1 MGDGENGM
9 KVALVTGAG
18 RGIGY
23 GIAKKLLSEGYAVVL
38 ADIDG
43 ASAESAAA
51 GLAAPERVLSF
62 GADVSDEESVLGMV
76 RRCVARFGR
85 LDLLVNNAALA
96 GAHAAPVTELA
107 LEEWNRVIGTNL
119 TGVFLCAKHAAPHLR
134 KSRGSIVNISST
146 RALQSEADTE
156 AYSASKGGVVA
167 LTHALAMSLGPEVRV
182 NCVSP
187 GWIHNGAESELS
199 PADHSQH
206 PVGRVGRAE
215 DIAELVVY
223 LASPRAGF
231 ITGQNFV
238 VDGGM
243 TRKMIYEE

>member
-1 MGDGENGM
+1 MGDRENGM

-23 GIAKKLLSEGYAVVL
+23 GIALKLLSEGYAVVL

-43 ASAESAAA
+43 ASAAEAA
-51 GLAAPERVLSF
+51 GRLAAPERVLPMQ
-62 GADVSDEESVLGMV
+62 ADVSDEESVAAMV
-76 RRCVARFGR
+76 QGSVARFGR
-85 LDLLVNNAALA
+85 LDLMVNNAALA
-96 GAHAAPVTELA
+96 GAHAAPVHELP
-107 LEEWNRVIGTNL
+107 LEEWSRVIATNL
-119 TGVFLCAKHAAPHLR
+119 TGVFLCAKHAVPHLK

-156 AYSASKGGVVA
+156 AYSASKGGVLA

-187 GWIHNGAESELS
+187 GWIHNVAESELR
-199 PADHSQH
+199 PEDHAQH
-206 PVGRVGRAE
+206 PVGRVGHAE
-215 DIAELVVY
+215 DVAEMVAY
-223 LASPRAGF
+223 LASSRAGF

-243 TRKMIYEE
+243 TRKMIYAD

>member
-1 MGDGENGM
+1 MEDMENGM

-18 RGIGY
+18 RGIGC

-43 ASAESAAA
+43 ASADGAVA
-51 GLAAPERVLSF
+51 GLAAPGRLLALQ
-62 GADVSDEESVLGMV
+62 ADVSDEQSVLSMV
-76 RRCVARFGR
+76 ERSVERFGR

-96 GAHAAPVTELA
+96 GAHAAPVHELT
-107 LEEWNRVIGTNL
+107 LEQWSRVIATNL
-119 TGVFLCAKHAAPHLR
+119 TGVFLCTKHAVPHLK

-156 AYSASKGGVVA
+156 AYSASKGGVLA
-167 LTHALAMSLGPEVRV
+167 LTHALAMSLGAEVRV

-187 GWIHNGAESELS
+187 GWIHNGPDSELRRE
-199 PADHSQH
+199 DHAQH

-215 DIAELVVY
+215 DIAELVAY
-223 LASPRAGF
+223 LASSRAGF

-243 TRKMIYEE
+243 TRKMIYAD

>member
-1 MGDGENGM
+1 MGDKENGM

-43 ASAESAAA
+43 ASADTAAA
-51 GLAAPERVLSF
+51 GLGAPERLLSLQ
-62 GADVSDEESVLGMV
+62 ADVSDEQSVLSMV
-76 RRCVARFGR
+76 ERSVARFGR

-96 GAHAAPVTELA
+96 GAHAAPVHELP
-107 LEEWNRVIGTNL
+107 LEQWSRVIATNL
-119 TGVFLCAKHAAPHLR
+119 TGVFLCAKHAVPHLK

-146 RALQSEADTE
+146 HALQSEADTE

-187 GWIHNGAESELS
+187 GWIYNGAESELS
-199 PADHSQH
+199 QADHAQH
-206 PVGRVGRAE
+206 PVGRVGRAD
-215 DIAELVVY
+215 DIAELVAY
-223 LASPRAGF
+223 LASSRAGF

-243 TRKMIYEE
+243 TRKMIYAD